1 VNTVIFTV
9 SGNPTK
15 GGKHMPGKKIK
26 NNIFYVGAADKDRR
40 IFDQLIP
47 LPDGTTYN
55 SYIIIG
61 SEKVALIDTVDA
73 SMPEVILKN
82 LVDTN
87 ISRIDYII
95 AHHGEQDHSGSI
107 PDVLKAYPMAK
118 VVTNEKCKLEL
129 MDLLLIPEEEFIVI
143 QDGGEISL
151 GDKTL
156 RFIFAPWVHWPETM
170 VTYLPEDRILFTCDF
185 LGAHYQ
191 ADNLFLEDVKEIY
204 KPAKRYFAEIMMPFR
219 ASIRKNLEKIK
230 DLDIEIIAP
239 SHGPLHESKDFII
252 DCYNDWASEE
262 VKNVAVVPYISM
274 HGSTDKIARYFI
286 NSLIEKGVIVESFNL
301 ADADIGELAMSL
313 VDAATIVL
321 GTPTVLIGPHPKAV
335 FAAYLVKVLRP
346 KVKFL
351 SLIGSYGWGTKVI
364 EQVAE
369 MLGSLNAEIIE
380 PVIVKGYPKD
390 SDFALLDE
398 LAEKIRSKHKELG
411 LL

>member
-1 VNTVIFTV
+1 
-9 SGNPTK
+9 
-15 GGKHMPGKKIK
+15 MPEKKIK

-61 SEKVALIDTVDA
+61 SEKIALIDTVDA

-82 LVDTN
+82 LMDLN

-118 VVTNEKCKLEL
+118 VVTNAKCKSEL
-129 MDLLLIPEEEFIVI
+129 MDLLLISEDKFIVI
-143 QDGGEISL
+143 QDGEEVSL

-170 VTYLPEDRILFTCDF
+170 LTYLPEDKILFSCDF
-185 LGAHYQ
+185 LGAHYP

-219 ASIRKNLEKIK
+219 TSIRKNLEKIK
-230 DLDIEIIAP
+230 ELDIRIIAP

-252 DCYNDWASEE
+252 GCYNDWASEE

-274 HGSTDKIARYFI
+274 HGSTDKIAQYFI

-313 VDAATIVL
+313 VDAATVVL

-351 SLIGSYGWGTKVI
+351 SLIGSYGWGTKVV

-390 SDFALLDE
+390 PDFVLLDE
-398 LAEKIRSKHKELG
+398 LAEKIRSKHHGLG

>member
-1 VNTVIFTV
+1 
-9 SGNPTK
+9 
-15 GGKHMPGKKIK
+15 MPEKKIK

-61 SEKVALIDTVDA
+61 SEKIALIDTVDA

-82 LVDTN
+82 LMDLN

-118 VVTNEKCKLEL
+118 VVTNAKCKSEL
-129 MDLLLIPEEEFIVI
+129 MDLLLISEDKFIVI
-143 QDGGEISL
+143 QDGEEVSL

-170 VTYLPEDRILFTCDF
+170 LTYLPEDKILFSCDF
-185 LGAHYQ
+185 LGAHYP

-219 ASIRKNLEKIK
+219 TSIRKNLEKIK
-230 DLDIEIIAP
+230 ELDIRIIAP

-252 DCYNDWASEE
+252 GCYNDWASEE

-274 HGSTDKIARYFI
+274 HGSTDKIAQYFI
-286 NSLIEKGVIVESFNL
+286 NSLIEKGVVVESFNL

-313 VDAATIVL
+313 VDAATVVL

-351 SLIGSYGWGTKVI
+351 SLIGSYGWGTKVV

-390 SDFALLDE
+390 PDFVLLDE
-398 LAEKIRSKHKELG
+398 LAEKIKSKHHGLG

>member
-1 VNTVIFTV
+1 
-9 SGNPTK
+9 
-15 GGKHMPGKKIK
+15 MPGKKIK
-26 NNIFYVGAADKDRR
+26 NNIFYVGAVDKDRR

-61 SEKVALIDTVDA
+61 SEKIALIDTVDA

-82 LVDTN
+82 LVDLN

-95 AHHGEQDHSGSI
+95 SHHGEQDHSGSI

-118 VVTNEKCKLEL
+118 VVTNAKCKLEL
-129 MDLLLIPEEEFIVI
+129 MDLLLIPEDKFIVI
-143 QDGGEISL
+143 QDGEEISL

-170 VTYLPEDRILFTCDF
+170 LTYLPEDKILFTCDF
-185 LGAHYQ
+185 LGAHYP

-252 DCYNDWASEE
+252 GCYNDWASEE

-274 HGSTDKIARYFI
+274 HGSTDKIAQYFI
-286 NSLIEKGVIVESFNL
+286 NSLIEKGIIVESFNL

-351 SLIGSYGWGTKVI
+351 SLIGSYGWGTKVVQ
-364 EQVAE
+364 QVAE

-390 SDFALLDE
+390 PDFVLLDE
-398 LAEKIRSKHKELG
+398 LAEKIKSKHHGLG

>member
-1 VNTVIFTV
+1 VNIAIFTV
-9 SGNPTK
+9 SGNPIDERK
-15 GGKHMPGKKIK
+15 LMPEKKIR

-61 SEKVALIDTVDA
+61 SEKIALIDTVDA

-82 LVDTN
+82 LVDLN
-87 ISRIDYII
+87 IPRIDYII
-95 AHHGEQDHSGSI
+95 SHHGEQDHSGSI

-118 VVTNEKCKLEL
+118 VKCKSEL
-129 MDLLLIPEEEFIVI
+129 MDLLLIPEEKFIVI
-143 QDGGEISL
+143 QDGEEISL

-170 VTYLPEDRILFTCDF
+170 LTYLPEDRILFTCDF
-185 LGAHYQ
+185 MGAHY
-191 ADNLFLEDVKEIY
+191 ATDSLFLEDVKEIY

-219 ASIRKNLEKIK
+219 TSIRKNLEKIK
-230 DLDIEIIAP
+230 DLEIEIIAP

-252 DCYNDWASEE
+252 GCYNDWASEE
-262 VKNVAVVPYISM
+262 VKNIAVVPYISM
-274 HGSTDKIARYFI
+274 HGSTDKIAQYFI
-286 NSLIEKGVIVESFNL
+286 NSLIEKGIIVETFNL

-351 SLIGSYGWGTKVI
+351 SLIGSYGWGTKVVQ
-364 EQVAE
+364 QVAE

-390 SDFALLDE
+390 SDFILLDK

>member
-1 VNTVIFTV
+1 
-9 SGNPTK
+9 
-15 GGKHMPGKKIK
+15 MPEKKIK

-61 SEKVALIDTVDA
+61 SEKIALIDTVDA

-82 LVDTN
+82 LMDLN

-118 VVTNEKCKLEL
+118 VVTNAKCKSEL
-129 MDLLLIPEEEFIVI
+129 MDLLLISEDKFIVI
-143 QDGGEISL
+143 QDGEEVSL

-170 VTYLPEDRILFTCDF
+170 LTYLPEDKILFSCDF
-185 LGAHYQ
+185 LGAHYP

-219 ASIRKNLEKIK
+219 TSIRKNLEKIK
-230 DLDIEIIAP
+230 ELDIRIIAP

-252 DCYNDWASEE
+252 GCYNDWASEE

-274 HGSTDKIARYFI
+274 HGSTDKIAQYFI

-313 VDAATIVL
+313 VDAATVVL

-351 SLIGSYGWGTKVI
+351 SLIGSYGWGTKVVQ
-364 EQVAE
+364 QVAE

-390 SDFALLDE
+390 PDFVLLDE
-398 LAEKIRSKHKELG
+398 LAEKIKSKHHGLG

>member
-1 VNTVIFTV
+1 
-9 SGNPTK
+9 
-15 GGKHMPGKKIK
+15 MPEKKIK

-61 SEKVALIDTVDA
+61 SEKIALIDTVDA

-82 LVDTN
+82 LMDLN

-118 VVTNEKCKLEL
+118 VVTNAKCKSEL
-129 MDLLLIPEEEFIVI
+129 MDLLLISEDKFIVI
-143 QDGGEISL
+143 QDGEEVSL

-170 VTYLPEDRILFTCDF
+170 LTYLPEDKILFSCDF
-185 LGAHYQ
+185 LGAHYP
-191 ADNLFLEDVKEIY
+191 AGNLFLEDVKEIY

-219 ASIRKNLEKIK
+219 TSIRKNLEKIK
-230 DLDIEIIAP
+230 ELDIRIIAP

-252 DCYNDWASEE
+252 GCYNDWASEE

-274 HGSTDKIARYFI
+274 HGSTDKIAQYFI

-313 VDAATIVL
+313 VDAATVVL

-351 SLIGSYGWGTKVI
+351 SLIGSYGWGTKVVQ
-364 EQVAE
+364 QVAE

-390 SDFALLDE
+390 PDFVLLDE
-398 LAEKIRSKHKELG
+398 LAEKIKSKHHGLG

>member
-1 VNTVIFTV
+1 
-9 SGNPTK
+9 
-15 GGKHMPGKKIK
+15 MPEKKIK
-26 NNIFYVGAADKDRR
+26 NNIFYVGAVDKDRR

-61 SEKVALIDTVDA
+61 SEKIALIDTVDT

-82 LVDTN
+82 LVDLN

-95 AHHGEQDHSGSI
+95 SHHGEQDHSGSI

-118 VVTNEKCKLEL
+118 VVTNAKCKSEL
-129 MDLLLIPEEEFIVI
+129 MDLLLIPEEKFIII
-143 QDGGEISL
+143 QDGEEISL

-170 VTYLPEDRILFTCDF
+170 LTYLPEDRILFTCDF
-185 LGAHYQ
+185 MGSHY
-191 ADNLFLEDVKEIY
+191 ATGSLFLEDVKEIY

-219 ASIRKNLEKIK
+219 TSIRKNLEKIK
-230 DLDIEIIAP
+230 DLEIEIIAP

-252 DCYNDWASEE
+252 GCYNDWASEE

-274 HGSTDKIARYFI
+274 HGSTDKIAQYFI

-313 VDAATIVL
+313 VDAATVVL

-351 SLIGSYGWGTKVI
+351 SLIGSYGWGTKVV

-369 MLGSLNAEIIE
+369 MLGNLNAEIIE
-380 PVIVKGYPKD
+380 PVIIKGYPKD
-390 SDFALLDE
+390 SDLILLDE
-398 LAEKIRSKHKELG
+398 LAEKIKSKHHGLG

>member
-1 VNTVIFTV
+1 
-9 SGNPTK
+9 
-15 GGKHMPGKKIK
+15 MPEKKIK
-26 NNIFYVGAADKDRR
+26 DNIFYVGAIDKNRK

-47 LPDGTTYN
+47 LPDGTSYN

-61 SEKVALIDTVDA
+61 SEKIALIDTVDA

-82 LVDTN
+82 LKDVN

-95 AHHGEQDHSGSI
+95 SHHGEQDHSGSI

-118 VVTNEKCKLEL
+118 VVTNAKCKSEL
-129 MDLLLIPEEEFIVI
+129 MDLLLIPEEKFIVV
-143 QDGGEISL
+143 QDGEEISL

-156 RFIFAPWVHWPETM
+156 KFIFAPWVHWPETM
-170 VTYLPEDRILFTCDF
+170 LTYLPEDKILFTCDF
-185 LGAHYQ
+185 LGSHY
-191 ADNLFLEDVKEIY
+191 ATESLYLEDVKEIY

-219 ASIRKNLEKIK
+219 TSIRKNLEKIK
-230 DLDIEIIAP
+230 ELEIEVIAP

-252 DCYNDWASEE
+252 SCYNDWASEE

-274 HGSTDKIARYFI
+274 HGSTDKIAQYFI
-286 NSLIEKGVIVESFNL
+286 DSLTEKGIIVEPFDL
-301 ADADIGELAMSL
+301 ADADIGDLAMSL

-321 GTPTVLIGPHPKAV
+321 GTPTVLVGPHPKAV

-351 SLIGSYGWGTKVI
+351 SLIGSYGWGTKVV

-369 MLGSLNAEIIE
+369 LLGSLNAEIIE

-390 SDFALLDE
+390 NDLVLLDE
-398 LAEKIRSKHKELG
+398 LAEKIRLKHKELG

>member
-1 VNTVIFTV
+1 M
-9 SGNPTK
+9 S
-15 GGKHMPGKKIK
+15 GKKIK
-26 NNIFYVGAADKDRR
+26 NNIYYVGAIDKDRR

-61 SEKVALIDTVDA
+61 SEKIALIDTVDA
-73 SMPEVILKN
+73 SMPGVILKN
-82 LVDTN
+82 LVDLN
-87 ISRIDYII
+87 ITRIDYII
-95 AHHGEQDHSGSI
+95 SHHGEQDHSGSI

-118 VVTNEKCKLEL
+118 VVTNVKCKSEL
-129 MDLLLIPEEEFIVI
+129 MDLLLIPEDKFIVI
-143 QDGGEISL
+143 QDGEEISL

-170 VTYLPEDRILFTCDF
+170 LTYLPEDRILFTCDF
-185 LGAHYQ
+185 LGAHYPT
-191 ADNLFLEDVKEIY
+191 DNLFLEDVKEIY

-219 ASIRKNLEKIK
+219 TSIRKNLEKIK
-230 DLDIEIIAP
+230 DLEIEIIAP

-252 DCYNDWASEE
+252 GCYNDWASEE

-274 HGSTDKIARYFI
+274 HGSTDKIAQYFI
-286 NSLIEKGVIVESFNL
+286 NSLIENGVIVESFNL

-351 SLIGSYGWGTKVI
+351 SLIGSYGWGTKVV

-390 SDFALLDE
+390 SDFVLLDE